1 MAGLR
6 NITIYAGDTYLHE
19 LRIKDSANA
28 AINIT
33 SHTFTGQI
41 KVGKL
46 ESEKVATFTANISNG
61 AAGIVQFL
69 LTANVTANITP
80 GTYYYDIQQ
89 INGTVVTTL
98 LGGKVVV
105 QGDITRG

>member
-1 MAGLR
+1 M
-6 NITIYAGDTYLHE
+6 
-19 LRIKDSANA
+19 RIKDSANA

-46 ESEKVATFTANISNG
+46 ESTNVATFTANISNG

-98 LGGKVVV
+98 LGGKVIV